1 MSPKRISLALLLG
14 LALTACAPAPEPAT
28 VRLLDQV
35 GEAQVEWPR
44 GGGAR
49 RPRKAFLRAVGLPD
63 QDPRRVG
70 RLVGNAEEGFDNR
83 AAIGAPTGSIYRFA
97 LTLPERPVFRAG
109 LGVAPA
115 AGAGS
120 KGAGRSARKA
130 ARGGKARF
138 VVRIEGGRIEGGRI
152 EPRQAEPRGEES
164 EADAILL
171 DEVVSADAAGGWVD
185 REIDLA
191 PWSGKSVTLILETL
205 EVPPGDAGGAA
216 AGAESSGG
224 DLSAGEGDGMGWAAW
239 SAPEIVVRGARE
251 EGWDLLLISLD
262 TLRADHLGSY
272 GYPRSTSPHLDALAG
287 SSIRFARAVTASP
300 WTNPSHRAML
310 SGLFPLSSGGLEA
323 PRLAEAL
330 RAAGYRT
337 TAFTGGGQVDY
348 RFGFARGFDEY
359 RLADWIREPERVIG
373 WMEANRERR
382 RFVFLHTYEV
392 HDPYVHS
399 EMAEGMPRGRLGEH
413 FGHGEWLRLKGHL
426 GEEEQRYIE
435 ALYDGGIAYTDRKL
449 HELLDRLES
458 RGLLDKTVVIVTS
471 DHGEQFFEHGSWRH
485 GMNLYDEQV
494 HVPLI
499 LRLPAGL
506 ARELGVAARGR
517 VIEEQ
522 ASLVDL
528 VPTVLDLLGVPRDWQ
543 VNGRSLLPLLRGESV
558 EPRQVF
564 TENTNIRTYERK
576 SLRTR
581 RYKYIH
587 SYPKSRGRAEGLEE
601 VVELY
606 DLARDPAELENLA
619 GELSDTTVG
628 FEELLAAIQGAEL
641 ALDDEDLD
649 ADELDP
655 DLRKR
660 LEALG
665 YVN

>member
-1 MSPKRISLALLLG
+1 
-14 LALTACAPAPEPAT
+14 

-44 GGGAR
+44 GGGR
-49 RPRKAFLRAVGLPD
+49 YRPRKAFLRAVGLPD

-70 RLVGNAEEGFDNR
+70 RLVGNVETGFDNR
-83 AAIGAPTGSIYRFA
+83 GSIAAPTGSVYRFA
-97 LTLPERPVFRAG
+97 LTLPDRPVLRVG

-115 AGAGS
+115 AALGGRVRGKARVKATKKAGR
-120 KGAGRSARKA
+120 RSARKVE
-130 ARGGKARF
+130 RGGSARF
-138 VVRIEGGRIEGGRI
+138 VVRIEHGDA
-152 EPRQAEPRGEES
+152 AEVV
-164 EADAILL
+164 L
-171 DEVVSADAAGGWVD
+171 DEVVSQDVEGGWLD
-185 REIDLA
+185 REVDLS
-191 PWSGKSVTLILETL
+191 PWAGEGVTLALETL
-205 EVPPGDAGGAA
+205 EPQGGDETRAGR
-216 AGAESSGG
+216 SSGKG
-224 DLSAGEGDGMGWAAW
+224 GGTAWAAW
-239 SAPEIVVRGARE
+239 GAPEIVVRGARE
-251 EGWDLLLISLD
+251 SGWDLLLVSLD

-272 GYPRSTSPHLDALAG
+272 GYPRPTSPHLDALAKR
-287 SSIRFARAVTASP
+287 SIRFAQAVSAAP

-337 TAFTGGGQVDY
+337 TGFTGGGQVDY
-348 RFGFARGFDEY
+348 RFGFSRGFDEY
-359 RLADWIREPERVIG
+359 RLADWIREPERVVG

-392 HDPYVHS
+392 HDPYVHG
-399 EMAEGMPRGRLGEH
+399 EMAEGMPRGRLGEL
-413 FGHGEWLRLKGHL
+413 FRHGDWLRTKGRL
-426 GEEEQRYIE
+426 SEEEQRYVE

-449 HELLDRLES
+449 HELLDSLES

-485 GMNLYDEQV
+485 GMNVYDEQV
-494 HVPLI
+494 LVPLI
-499 LRLPAGL
+499 LRLPTDL
-506 ARELGVAARGR
+506 ARELGVEARGR

-564 TENTNIRTYERK
+564 SENTNIQTMERK

-587 SYPKSRGRAEGLEE
+587 SYPKSGGRAAGLEE
-601 VVELY
+601 IVELY
-606 DLARDPAELENLA
+606 DLGRDPGELENLA
-619 GELSDTTVG
+619 GQLTDTAAG
-628 FEELLAAIQGAEL
+628 FEALLAAIQGAEL
-641 ALDDEDLD
+641 ALDDQDLD
-649 ADELDP
+649 AQELDP

>member
-1 MSPKRISLALLLG
+1 MSPKRTSLALLVG
-14 LALTACAPAPEPAT
+14 LALAACAPAPEPAT

-35 GEAQVEWPR
+35 GEAQVDWPR
-44 GGGAR
+44 GGGAY
-49 RPRKAFLRAVGLPD
+49 RPRKAFLRAVGMRD
-63 QDPRRVG
+63 QDARRVG
-70 RLVGNAEEGFDNR
+70 RLVGSVEAGFDNR
-83 AAIGAPTGSIYRFA
+83 AAIAAPTGSVYRFA
-97 LTLPERPVFRAG
+97 LTLPERPVFRLG
-109 LGVAPA
+109 LGVAPTA
-115 AGAGS
+115 ARGR
-120 KGAGRSARKA
+120 KGAGKA
-130 ARGGKARF
+130 VRAGSARF
-138 VVRIEGGRIEGGRI
+138 VVRV
-152 EPRQAEPRGEES
+152 EPRRTEPGGEES
-164 EADAILL
+164 EADAIVL

-191 PWSGKSVTLILETL
+191 PWAGKSVNLVLETRG
-205 EVPPGDAGGAA
+205 VA
-216 AGAESSGG
+216 AGSESGEGGG
-224 DLSAGEGDGMGWAAW
+224 DGRGDREHARADEMAWAAW
-239 SAPEIVVRGARE
+239 GAPEIVVRGARE
-251 EGWDLLLISLD
+251 AGWDLLLISLD

-272 GYPRSTSPHLDALAG
+272 GYARPTSPHLDKLAEG
-287 SSIRFARAVTASP
+287 SIRFAQAVTAAP

-359 RLADWIREPERVIG
+359 RAADWIREPERVVG

-392 HDPYVHS
+392 HDPYVHG
-399 EMAEGMPRGRLGEH
+399 EMAEGMPRGRLGER
-413 FGHGEWLRLKGHL
+413 FGHGEWLRAKGHL
-426 GEEEQRYIE
+426 SEEEQRYVE

-449 HELLDRLES
+449 HELLDGLES

-485 GMNLYDEQV
+485 GMNVYDEQV
-494 HVPLI
+494 LVPLI
-499 LRLPAGL
+499 LRLPTSL
-506 ARELGVAARGR
+506 ARELGVEARGR

-528 VPTVLDLLGVPRDWQ
+528 VPTVLDLLGVPRDWE

-564 TENTNIRTYERK
+564 SENTNVRTYERK

-587 SYPKSRGRAEGLEE
+587 SYPKSGGRAEGLEE
-601 VVELY
+601 TVELY
-606 DLARDPAELENLA
+606 DLGRDPGELENLA
-619 GELSDTTVG
+619 EELTDTAAG
-628 FEELLAAIQGAEL
+628 FEELLAAIRGAEL

-649 ADELDP
+649 AEDLDP